1 MDCTFSRVDWDD
13 VDATLLRAAQRAE
26 LDLRYGGDTEP
37 GTKPTAAD
45 MAVFLVARDPDG
57 RAVGCG
63 GIRLLGDRGDGIPWA
78 ELKRM
83 YVVPAAR
90 GTGVATAL
98 LRALEETARELGV
111 VDLVLETGPEQPDAM
126 RFYAREGWTEIPRF
140 GAYADSEGSRCYGLT
155 LA

>member
-1 MDCTFSRVDWDD
+1 MDLTISRVAWDD
-13 VDATLLRAAQRAE
+13 DDATSLRAAQRAE
-26 LDLRYGGDTEP
+26 LDVRYGGDTEP

-45 MAVFLVARDPDG
+45 MAAFLVARDATG
-57 RAVGCG
+57 TAVGCG
-63 GIRLLGDRGDGIPWA
+63 GIRLLGDRDGVPWA

-90 GTGVATAL
+90 GTGAATAL
-98 LRALEETARELGV
+98 LRALESTARDLGV

-126 RFYAREGWTEIPRF
+126 RFYAREGWAEIPRF

>member
-1 MDCTFSRVDWDD
+1 MHCTIAPVPWDD
-13 VDATLLRAAQRAE
+13 EDATLLRRAQRDE

-45 MAVFLVARDPDG
+45 VAVFLVARDDRGAP
-57 RAVGCG
+57 VGCG
-63 GIRLLGDRGDGIPWA
+63 GVRMLPARPDGPRWA

-98 LRALEETARELGV
+98 LRALEDAARALGV
-111 VDLVLETGPEQPDAM
+111 VDLVLETGDAQPDAM
-126 RFYAREGWTEIPRF
+126 RFYAREGWAAIPCF
-140 GAYADSEGSRCYGLT
+140 GAYAGSAGSHCYGLT

>member
-1 MDCTFSRVDWDD
+1 MDWTISPVAWDD
-13 VDATLLRAAQRAE
+13 ADATLLRAAQRVE
-26 LDLRYGGDTEP
+26 LDVRYGGDTEP

-45 MAVFLVARDPDG
+45 MAVFLVARDAAGAP
-57 RAVGCG
+57 VGCG
-63 GIRLLGDRGDGIPWA
+63 GIRMLGDRTPGIPSA

-98 LRALEETARELGV
+98 LRALEDAARDLGV
-111 VDLVLETGPEQPDAM
+111 VDLVLETGSEQPDAM
-126 RFYAREGWTEIPRF
+126 RFYRREGWAEIPRF

>member
-1 MDCTFSRVDWDD
+1 MDLTISRVAWDD
-13 VDATLLRAAQRAE
+13 GAAVSLRAAQRAE

-45 MAVFLVARDPDG
+45 VAAFLVARDAAGTPI
-57 RAVGCG
+57 GCG
-63 GIRLLGDRGDGIPWA
+63 GIRPLGDRGDGRPWA

-111 VDLVLETGPEQPDAM
+111 ADLVLETGPEQPDAM
-126 RFYAREGWTEIPRF
+126 RFYAREGWIEIPRF

>member
-1 MDCTFSRVDWDD
+1 MHCTIARVPWDD
-13 VDATLLRAAQRAE
+13 EDATLLRRAQRDE

-45 MAVFLVARDPDG
+45 VAVFLVARDDRGAP
-57 RAVGCG
+57 VGCG
-63 GIRLLGDRGDGIPWA
+63 GIRLLPDRPDAPRWA

-90 GTGVATAL
+90 GTGVATAI
-98 LRALEETARELGV
+98 LRALEDAARDLGV
-111 VDLVLETGPEQPDAM
+111 VDLVLETGDEQPDAM
-126 RFYAREGWTEIPRF
+126 RFYAREGWQAIPCF
-140 GAYADSEGSRCYGLT
+140 GAYAGSPGSHCYGLA

>member
-1 MDCTFSRVDWDD
+1 MHRTIAEVPWDD
-13 VDATLLRAAQRAE
+13 EDATLLRAAQRTE
-26 LDLRYGGDTEP
+26 LDARYGGDTEP

-45 MAVFLVARDPDG
+45 MAVFLVARDAQGTPL
-57 RAVGCG
+57 GCG
-63 GIRLLGDRGDGIPWA
+63 GIRLLEDRGDGRRWA

-98 LRALEETARELGV
+98 LRALEDAARGLGV
-111 VDLVLETGPEQPDAM
+111 VDLVLETGDAQPDAM
-126 RFYAREGWTEIPRF
+126 RFYSREGWTEIPRF
-140 GAYADSEGSRCYGLT
+140 GAYADSEESRCYGLT

>member
-1 MDCTFSRVDWDD
+1 MHRTIAEVPWDD
-13 VDATLLRAAQRAE
+13 EDATLLRAAQRTE
-26 LDLRYGGDTEP
+26 LDARYGGDTEP

-45 MAVFLVARDPDG
+45 MAVFLVARDAQGTPL
-57 RAVGCG
+57 GCG
-63 GIRLLGDRGDGIPWA
+63 GIRLLKDRGDGRRWA

-98 LRALEETARELGV
+98 LRALEDAARGLGV
-111 VDLVLETGPEQPDAM
+111 VDLVLETGDAQPDAM
-126 RFYAREGWTEIPRF
+126 RFYSREGWTEIPRF
-140 GAYADSEGSRCYGLT
+140 GAYADSEESRCYGLT

>member
-1 MDCTFSRVDWDD
+1 MHRTIAQVSWDD
-13 VDATLLRAAQRAE
+13 EDATLLRRAQRDE

-45 MAVFLVARDPDG
+45 VAVFLVARGDDG
-57 RAVGCG
+57 TPLGCG
-63 GIRLLGDRGDGIPWA
+63 GIRLLGARPGGAPWA

-90 GTGVATAL
+90 GTGVATAI
-98 LRALEETARELGV
+98 LRALEDAARDLGV
-111 VDLVLETGPEQPDAM
+111 VDLVLETGDAQPDAM
-126 RFYAREGWTEIPRF
+126 RFYAREGWAAIPCF
-140 GAYADSEGSRCYGLT
+140 GAYAGSPGSHCYGMT

>member
-1 MDCTFSRVDWDD
+1 MDCTISPVAWDD
-13 VDATLLRAAQRAE
+13 DEAVALRAAQRAE

-45 MAVFLVARDPDG
+45 VAAFLVARDASGAPL
-57 RAVGCG
+57 GCG
-63 GIRLLGDRGDGIPWA
+63 AIRLLGDRDGVPWA

-83 YVVPAAR
+83 YVLPAVR

-98 LRALEETARELGV
+98 LRALEETARGLGV

-126 RFYAREGWTEIPRF
+126 RFYAREGWAEIPRF
-140 GAYADSEGSRCYGLT
+140 GAYADSEGSRCYGRT

>member
-1 MDCTFSRVDWDD
+1 MHPTIARVPWDD
-13 VDATLLRAAQRAE
+13 EDATLLRAAQRAE

-45 MAVFLVARDPDG
+45 VAAFLVARDADG
-57 RAVGCG
+57 TPIGCG
-63 GIRLLGDRGDGIPWA
+63 AIRPLADRGDGTPWA

-98 LRALEETARELGV
+98 LRALEDAARELGV

-126 RFYAREGWTEIPRF
+126 RFYAREGWIEIPRF

>member
-1 MDCTFSRVDWDD
+1 MDCTISRVDWDD
-13 VDATLLRAAQRAE
+13 EDATLLRAAQRVE
-26 LDLRYGGDTEP
+26 LDVRYGGDTEP

-45 MAVFLVARDPDG
+45 VAAFLVARDATGAP
-57 RAVGCG
+57 VGCG
-63 GIRLLGDRGDGIPWA
+63 GIRLLGERSPGVPWA

-83 YVVPAAR
+83 YVVPSAR

-98 LRALEETARELGV
+98 LRALEAAARDLGV
-111 VDLVLETGPEQPDAM
+111 VDLVLETGSEQPDAM
-126 RFYAREGWTEIPRF
+126 RFYHREGWAEIPRF